1 MLGFAAPLLFEDP
14 ILYSSYANYSSGIRW
29 TRVTTSWVPTC
40 AYKWML
46 GFPFFLFSPFFPFFL
61 LSSITPSL
69 APSFLSFIL
78 PFFLSLSCG
87 GQGKTIKS
95 QLYSSAMWLLEI
107 QLGSPALVANTSIL
121 LSVSLALLLIF
132 VVVFAAAV
140 WCCCCHSRG
149 VLCLVGF

>member
-14 ILYSSYANYSSGIRW
+14 ILHSSFANYSNGIRW

-40 AYKWML
+40 EYKWML
-46 GFPFFLFSPFFPFFL
+46 GFSFFLFSLFFPFFL

-87 GQGKTIKS
+87 GQRRT
-95 QLYSSAMWLLEI
+95 WVLEI
-107 QLGSPALVANTSIL
+107 QLGSPALVANTSTFW
-121 LSVSLALLLIF
+121 SVSLAPLLIF

-140 WCCCCHSRG
+140 WCCCCHFHG
-149 VLCLVGF
+149 VLGLVGF